1 MVTVLFRTLVIYLI
15 LSVVVRLMGKRQI
28 GELEVSDLVTT
39 LLVSEIASLP
49 VTNPEIP
56 IFYAL
61 VPIVTLLVL
70 EVAAS
75 FLLIK
80 FPVLKKLFSAQPTI
94 LLRRGKLQPQA
105 LSDNRIS
112 CEEMMEEIR
121 QQGYYD
127 LSEIDEAILESNGKL
142 TIVPKSDNASPT
154 LGDLG
159 LKVPQAKLSHVVWNS
174 GKPNLAG
181 LALIGKSEKWLVE
194 ELKKKGY
201 DAARL
206 FCVTANADGK
216 LFIVEERKKG

>member
-1 MVTVLFRTLVIYLI
+1 MVTVLFRILVIYLV

-39 LLVSEIASLP
+39 LLVSEIAALP

-70 EVAAS
+70 EVTAS
-75 FLLIK
+75 FLLVK
-80 FPVLKKLFSAQPTI
+80 FPALKKLFSAQPTV
-94 LLRRGKLQPQA
+94 LLRRGKLQERA

-121 QQGYYD
+121 QQGYFD
-127 LSEIDEAILESNGKL
+127 LSEIDEAILEANGKM
-142 TIVPKSDNASPT
+142 TIVPKPDHAAPT

-159 LKVPQAKLSHVVWNS
+159 LKVPQARLSHVVWNG
-174 GKPNLAG
+174 GKPNRAG
-181 LALIGKSEKWLVE
+181 LALIGKNEKWLLE
-194 ELKKKGY
+194 ELKARNC
-201 DAARL
+201 DTARL

-216 LFIVEERKKG
+216 IFAVEEQKKT

>member
-1 MVTVLFRTLVIYLI
+1 MVTVLFRILVIYLV

-39 LLVSEIASLP
+39 LLISEIASLP

-75 FLLIK
+75 FLLVK
-80 FPVLKKLFSAQPTI
+80 FPALKKLFSAQPTV
-94 LLRRGKLQPQA
+94 LLRRGKLQQQA

-121 QQGYYD
+121 QQGYFD
-127 LSEIDEAILESNGKL
+127 LAEIDEAILESNGKL

-154 LGDLG
+154 LRDLG
-159 LKVPQAKLSHVVWNS
+159 LKVPQARLSHVVWNC
-174 GKPNLAG
+174 GKPNRAG
-181 LALIGKSEKWLVE
+181 LELIGKSEKWLME
-194 ELKKKGY
+194 ELKSKKV
-201 DAARL
+201 DVARL

-216 LFIVEERKKG
+216 IFVVEEQKKA